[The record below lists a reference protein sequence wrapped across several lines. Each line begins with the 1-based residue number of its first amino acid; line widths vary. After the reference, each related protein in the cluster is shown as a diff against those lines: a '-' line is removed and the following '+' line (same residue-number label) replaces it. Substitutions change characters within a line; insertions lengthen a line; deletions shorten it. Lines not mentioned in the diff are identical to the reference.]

1 MISIFLRDWMGRNM
15 QRSLTSKASYSMDI
29 FVYGCWWRVSEF
41 MSLWKQPEKVTNI
54 AILLLSFFCMLL
66 SNCLM
71 ILVVEYKEYI
81 VFDKSISYRYY
92 SITSIGQIN
101 RNETKM
107 NRLMPSVY
115 IRIKM
120 RPWASELRQFEVQF
134 LQNMVSNL
142 SKVLWYLHFYLFW

>member
-1 MISIFLRDWMGRNM
+1 MISIFLREIEWVEICPHMISKHTKI
-15 QRSLTSKASYSMDI
+15 SLTSKVSYSMDI
-29 FVYGCWWRVSEF
+29 LVYGCWWRVSEF
-41 MSLWKQPEKVTNI
+41 MSLRKQPEKVTNI

-115 IRIKM
+115 IQIKM
-120 RPWASELRQFEVQF
+120 RP
-134 LQNMVSNL
+134 
-142 SKVLWYLHFYLFW
+142 